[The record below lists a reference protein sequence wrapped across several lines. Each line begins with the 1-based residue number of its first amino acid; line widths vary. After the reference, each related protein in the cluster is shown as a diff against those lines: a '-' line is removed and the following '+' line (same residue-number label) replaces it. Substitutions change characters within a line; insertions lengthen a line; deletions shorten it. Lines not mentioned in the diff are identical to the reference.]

1 MINVAFIKN
10 NIAMDILVFDE
21 TKDNTD
27 LIASIIEANRYDTA
41 IELDKPETPRYSTWD
56 GKKFI
61 DTHPKV
67 LGELGVIKYVEI
79 EGDNQIHE
87 PAGE

>member
-10 NIAMDILVFDE
+10 NIAMDILVFDD
-21 TKDNTD
+21 TKDNTE
-27 LIASIIEANRYDTA
+27 LIASLVESNGYDTA
-41 IELDKPETPRYSTWD
+41 IELDNLDTPRYSTWD

-61 DTHPKV
+61 ATYQKV
-67 LGELGVIKYVEI
+67 LGELGVINYV

-87 PAGE
+87 PTGE